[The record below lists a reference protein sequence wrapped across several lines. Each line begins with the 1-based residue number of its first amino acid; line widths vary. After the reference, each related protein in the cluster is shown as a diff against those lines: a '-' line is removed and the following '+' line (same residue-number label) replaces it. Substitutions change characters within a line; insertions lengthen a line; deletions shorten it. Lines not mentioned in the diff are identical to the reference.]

1 MERLPGYDNWKLDN
15 QDDEDERRRKPTPW
29 YEHED
34 FDPDAYNDMMEDR

>member
-1 MERLPGYDNWKLDN
+1 MEKLPYYDNWKLLN
-15 QDDEDERRRKPTPW
+15 QDDEEKSTPAPF